1 MLGAVG
7 PAIDGLRDVSRARRD
22 AERVLG
28 VLRSDV
34 RGRTAAAA
42 DDVRSEVVL
51 HELKELSLEHP
62 SLTRGKLERV
72 LAHDAAQNSTYAAT
86 LRAYLDCFGDV
97 PRAAERISV
106 HPNTF
111 RYRMRRLVEL
121 FDLDLDEPEERLVL
135 ELQFRLL
142 ATESPPG
149 EPPKPP
155 GGRSRPTS

>member
-1 MLGAVG
+1 V
-7 PAIDGLRDVSRARRD
+7 
-22 AERVLG
+22 
-28 VLRSDV
+28 
-34 RGRTAAAA
+34 AAT
-42 DDVRSEVVL
+42 DEVRSEVVL

-62 SLTRGKLERV
+62 SLTRGELERI
-72 LAHDAAQNSTYAAT
+72 LAHDAKQNSTYAWT

-97 PRAAERISV
+97 PRASERISV

-121 FDLDLDEPEERLVL
+121 FDLDLDDPEQRVVL

-142 ATESPPG
+142 ATDSLLPG
-149 EPPKPP
+149 EPASREPSRPS

>member
-1 MLGAVG
+1 V
-7 PAIDGLRDVSRARRD
+7 PRARRD

-34 RGRTAAAA
+34 RGRTVAAT
-42 DDVRSEVVL
+42 DEVRSEVVL

-62 SLTRGKLERV
+62 SLTRGELERI
-72 LAHDAAQNSTYAAT
+72 LAHDAKHNSTYAST

-97 PRAAERISV
+97 PRASERISV

-121 FDLDLDEPEERLVL
+121 FGVDLDDPDERVVL

-142 ATESPPG
+142 ATDSHPAEPATPPG
-149 EPPKPP
+149 R
-155 GGRSRPTS
+155 RSRQTS